1 MPQVNRAGGCVWRI
15 GAGLLEPQSL
25 VHRQGALHDG
35 HAIAQ
40 HFAIACRARLAD
52 RPLEQF
58 LLLNGLDKDAALKP
72 GVRYKIV
79 VE

>member
-1 MPQVNRAGGCVWRI
+1 M
-15 GAGLLEPQSL
+15 
-25 VHRQGALHDG
+25 
-35 HAIAQ
+35 
-40 HFAIACRARLAD
+40 ARRMALAD